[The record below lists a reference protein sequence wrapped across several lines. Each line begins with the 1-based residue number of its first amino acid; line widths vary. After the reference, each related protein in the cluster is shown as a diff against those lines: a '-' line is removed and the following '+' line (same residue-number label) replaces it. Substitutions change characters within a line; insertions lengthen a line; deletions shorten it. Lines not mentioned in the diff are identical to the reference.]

1 MAQGMLAS
9 NGGDSMQVHNAV
21 ALVTGAGSGLGEA
34 TARRLA
40 TLGARVVVLDLSFE
54 AAQRVAQDIKTLDRG
69 GDVLALAAD
78 VSNADQIETAFS
90 EIQKTFGAAPSIV
103 VSCAGIGTAT
113 RILPRDGTLTID
125 AFERTVRVNLIGTYT
140 VLNIAA
146 REMAKLDPQ
155 GRDGARG
162 VIINTASVA
171 IEDGQIG
178 QSAYAASKGGVA
190 SMTLPAAREL
200 ARFGIR
206 VMTIAPGLFETAMS
220 AGLPEDVKAEI
231 LANVPFPNRMGFPDE
246 YAQLVQS
253 IVENPMLNGTV
264 IRLDAATRMP
274 IK

>member
-1 MAQGMLAS
+1 MILDG
-9 NGGDSMQVHNAV
+9 QVA
-21 ALVTGAGSGLGEA
+21 AVTGAGSGLGAA

-40 TLGARVVVLDLSFE
+40 AQGAKVACIDLTEDSAKAIADE
-54 AAQRVAQDIKTLDRG
+54 IG
-69 GDVLALAAD
+69 GLALAAD
-78 VSNADQIETAFS
+78 VSDAAAVEVAFA
-90 EIQKTFGAAPSIV
+90 KAAEGLGTPRIV

-113 RILPRDGTLTID
+113 RILPRDGSLTID
-125 AFERTVRVNLIGTYT
+125 SFDRTLRINLLGTYT

-146 REMAKLDPQ
+146 RAMAAADPLDD
-155 GRDGARG
+155 DGARG

-171 IEDGQIG
+171 FEDGQIG
-178 QSAYAASKGGVA
+178 QAAYAASKGGVA

-220 AGLPEDVKAEI
+220 AGLPDEVKAEI
-231 LANVPFPNRMGFPDE
+231 LRAVPFPSRLGHADE
-246 YAQLVQS
+246 YAKLVQS

-264 IRLDAATRMP
+264 IRLDAAARMP

>member
-9 NGGDSMQVHNAV
+9 NGGDSMQVHNTV

-54 AAQRVAQDIKTLDRG
+54 TAQKVAQDIKTLDRG

-78 VSNADQIETAFS
+78 VSHADQI
-90 EIQKTFGAAPSIV
+90 
-103 VSCAGIGTAT
+103 
-113 RILPRDGTLTID
+113 
-125 AFERTVRVNLIGTYT
+125 
-140 VLNIAA
+140 
-146 REMAKLDPQ
+146 
-155 GRDGARG
+155 
-162 VIINTASVA
+162 
-171 IEDGQIG
+171 
-178 QSAYAASKGGVA
+178 
-190 SMTLPAAREL
+190 
-200 ARFGIR
+200 
-206 VMTIAPGLFETAMS
+206 ETAMS
-220 AGLPEDVKAEI
+220 AGLPEDIKGEI
-231 LANVPFPNRMGFPDE
+231 LINVPFPNRMGFPDE

>member
-1 MAQGMLAS
+1 
-9 NGGDSMQVHNAV
+9 MQVNGTV

-40 TLGARVVVLDLSFE
+40 SEGARVAVLDLSFE
-54 AAQRVAQDIKTLDRG
+54 AAEKVAKDIG
-69 GDVLALAAD
+69 GVAVAAD
-78 VSNADQIETAFS
+78 VSRIEQVEAAFAATA
-90 EIQKTFGAAPSIV
+90 EAFGTAPAIV
-103 VSCAGIGTAT
+103 ISCAGIGTAT
-113 RILPRDGTLTID
+113 RILPRDGALTID
-125 AFERTVRVNLIGTYT
+125 AFDRTVRINLVGTYT

-146 REMAKLDPQ
+146 REMAKLDPMDE
-155 GRDGARG
+155 DGARG

-231 LANVPFPNRMGFPDE
+231 LTNVPFPNRMGYPDE
-246 YAQLVQS
+246 YAKLVQS